1 MSRMTKILLFAGLL
15 IAFVAGCDRFKDDTP
30 DANQAPTVRF
40 VNFPEDSTQ
49 FSYAPIVYWQGFD
62 PDGFVTGFEFYDDIS
77 AEGLAAYRA
86 GDAEFNAYL
95 ASIPNSVW
103 TFTRNANQ
111 QIYLLTEVGEVTEHV
126 FLVRSVD
133 NLDSRSSIVARTFF
147 RTNQAPNAPK
157 IRWAESDTVAY
168 FVHEAIADTQLVG
181 DTLTIT
187 YTGIRLLWQGSDPD
201 SRTTNIIPLQF
212 SYALVNSFGDS
223 IALPVRDDSN
233 HVVGVREGWSNWGGE
248 TQIALFGLETGDYT
262 FYLRVRDDGYTES
275 DTMGTATFTVVKP
288 TLSRMLLIVD
298 ENKPPSAVELQR
310 GGINS
315 DTLKAFYDGVL
326 PDAIDIAN
334 TLAPLSQPPGSPP
347 IRQFYVDSIAWL
359 DNRSGAVLSYD
370 YISQFSAVWVI
381 NDDNTQP
388 GNTAD
393 QAAAYN
399 KVLSDYMDIG
409 GNVMLTG
416 RRVFNKSQALGPG
429 NPATNSFL
437 RDYFNIF
444 VVRPKSVYN
453 AIQPAQAGIADFA
466 GAVAGD
472 PQWPDLD
479 IEPTMIDRLVYT
491 NQHVTYPP
499 EIEYFGR
506 STAPASFDFATTLYN
521 YKSSTSDPELYP
533 NFVENFDCAV
543 DTGLSTATTV
553 ALIPQD
559 ETLPL
564 LQASTIRNL
573 SRRIDGEIVHGDFIE
588 VRNVGTNILAPK
600 WRIFASIPIEAGE
613 WQTSD
618 TLEVTYRF
626 IPLSADH
633 DEPIAL
639 NFIKYDGTFEIE
651 IIGDQIRTT
660 IHATPKFRS
669 CYFSFP
675 LAYMKNDLYT
685 HPFLGEVPAV
695 SLLIAN
701 QLIFFNQNLDFSFDN
716 R

>member
-15 IAFVAGCDRFKDDTP
+15 ISVFAGCDRFTDTP
-30 DANQAPTVRF
+30 ENENQAPTVRF

-62 PDGFVTGFEFYDDIS
+62 PDGFVNGFEFYDDIS
-77 AEGLAAYRA
+77 AEGLTAYRA
-86 GDAEFNAYL
+86 GEAAFQAYL
-95 ASIPNSVW
+95 ASIPNTVW
-103 TFTRNANQ
+103 TFTENASQ
-111 QIYLLTEVGEVTEHV
+111 QIFLLTEVGEVTEHV

-133 NLDSRSSIVARTFF
+133 NLNSRSSIAARTFF
-147 RTNQAPNAPK
+147 RTNQAPYAPK
-157 IRWAESDTVAY
+157 LRWAESDTVAY
-168 FVHEAIADTQLVG
+168 FVNEAIPDTQLVG
-181 DTLTIT
+181 DTISIT
-187 YTGIRLLWQGSDPD
+187 YTGIRILWQGSDPD
-201 SRTTNIIPLQF
+201 SRASNIIPLQF
-212 SYALVNSFGDS
+212 SYALVNSLGDS

-233 HVVGVREGWSNWGGE
+233 HVVGMREGWSNWGGE
-248 TQIALFGLETGDYT
+248 TQIALYGLESGNYT
-262 FYLRVRDDGYTES
+262 FFVRVRDDGFTEA

-288 TLSRMLLIVD
+288 VLSRMLLIVD
-298 ENKPPSAVELQR
+298 ENKPPSAIDLQR

-315 DTLKAFYDGVL
+315 DTLKAFYDRVL

-334 TLAPLSQPPGSPP
+334 TLAPLAQPAGSPP
-347 IRQFYVDSIAWL
+347 IRHFDMDSVVWL
-359 DNRSGAVLSYD
+359 DNRNGNILSYD
-370 YISQFSAVWVI
+370 YISQFAAVWVI
-381 NDDNTQP
+381 NDDNIQSERT
-388 GNTAD
+388 GGAD
-393 QAAAYN
+393 GSAAAYN
-399 KVLSDYMDIG
+399 KVMSDYMDVG
-409 GNVMLTG
+409 GNVMLSG
-416 RRVFNKSQALGPG
+416 RRVFNKSNALGPG
-429 NPATNSFL
+429 NPATNSYL

-453 AIQPAQAGIADFA
+453 PAQPAQAGIADFA

-479 IEPTMIDRLVYT
+479 IDTSMINRLIYT

-521 YKSSTSDPELYP
+521 YRSSTSDPELYP
-533 NFVENFDCAV
+533 NFIENYDCAV
-543 DTGLSTATTV
+543 DTALSTATTV

-564 LQASTIRNL
+564 LQASTIRNVT
-573 SRRIDGEIVHGDFIE
+573 RGVNADFIE

-613 WQTSD
+613 WQTAD
-618 TLEVTYRF
+618 VLEVTYRF

-639 NFIKYDGTFEIE
+639 NFIKYDGTIDIE

-660 IHATPKFRS
+660 IRATPKFRS

-675 LAYMKNDLYT
+675 FAYMKNDLYA
-685 HPFLGEVPAV
+685 HPFLGEVPSV

-701 QLIFFNQNLDFSFDN
+701 QLIFFNQNLDFVFDN